1 MNEIIYEDVKDS
13 SSQIGFAV
21 NQLTIQIVQCR
32 DLMEQISPKIN
43 KRKYSK
49 SSLSE
54 EDFEDSYEEE
64 FDPLMQSVN
73 HR

>member
-54 EDFEDSYEEE
+54 EDFEDSHEEE
-64 FDPLMQSVN
+64 FDPLMQSVK